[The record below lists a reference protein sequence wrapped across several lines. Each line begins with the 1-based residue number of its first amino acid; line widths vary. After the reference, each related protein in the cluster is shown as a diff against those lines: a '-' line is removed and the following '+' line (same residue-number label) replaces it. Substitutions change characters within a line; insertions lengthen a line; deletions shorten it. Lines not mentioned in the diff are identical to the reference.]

1 LEGLKLK
8 MRIRHTFGSS
18 LRQIGPLEERVL
30 EALWKRGS
38 ATAREIVDEDFKNLA
53 YNTVMTTLDRLFKK
67 GLLTRSGDG
76 RPQAFRY
83 TARFSREE
91 LHREAAEQA
100 LCVLLD
106 SNPVSAAPLSFMVE
120 VVGERDAQLLDDLS
134 KLVESKRR
142 EINRRDQKRKDTK

>member
-1 LEGLKLK
+1 
-8 MRIRHTFGSS
+8 MR
-18 LRQIGPLEERVL
+18 LLGPLEERIL

-38 ATAREIVDEDFKNLA
+38 ATAREIADEDFKDLA

-83 TARFSREE
+83 TPRFSRED

-100 LCVLLD
+100 LRVLLD
-106 SNPVSAAPLSFMVE
+106 ANPASPVPLSFMVD

-134 KLVESKRR
+134 KLVERKRR
-142 EINRRDQKRKDTK
+142 EINKRDPDRKDTK

>member
-1 LEGLKLK
+1 
-8 MRIRHTFGSS
+8 MRIRHSFGSS

-38 ATAREIVDEDFKNLA
+38 ATAREVVDEDFQDLA

-67 GLLTRSGDG
+67 GLLTRSGDS

-83 TARFSREE
+83 TTRFSREE

-100 LCVLLD
+100 LRVLLD
-106 SNPVSAAPLSFMVE
+106 SNPASAAPLSFMVE
-120 VVGERDAQLLDDLS
+120 VAGERDRAIARGHDLS
-134 KLVESKRR
+134 ELVERKRR
-142 EINRRDQKRKDTK
+142 EINQRDQQRKDTK